1 MKVHSVAREDSSSD
15 SNFSGSLVVTRS
27 LSSGA
32 SGPSGSLGEAPGSG
46 QSYGPGQVLV
56 STGKLGTGYIRINA
70 NPNDSATPYIDIVE
84 RTGSGTFDVD
94 LKARLGDLSG
104 LSTERLQGTAPANA
118 GFGLYSQNVFLEGGI
133 IASTGSI
140 AGVKMQNKQ
149 LFIGAGTHGNSNTA
163 FYVSGKDDATAGDF
177 SLGDKLVW
185 DNSTSTLTISGQITL
200 EAGGDTVPDT
210 DGLISGSAQIAA
222 DISGSQTA
230 TSSSLAS
237 RQSSYET
244 QVVLDSNG
252 MDLRDQSSVS
262 LANYGT
268 TARIGRSGEGRVEI
282 SNNAIAIYDGQST
295 PRKRVAIDDSGKI
308 AVGGDSGADV
318 SVTSTDDV
326 IRISPGSGVSIFEDS
341 NNFSVVDSSGLT
353 VTQGGSQV
361 AQFAATTTIGSSTD
375 KVTISDSGIT
385 IREDNTDVITMSGGD
400 MTIVGGTVTIQ
411 SDAAGGGNDERV
423 VVGSGNVAMYAN
435 DAKLVDIEDG
445 SINIGPA
452 ADAGQAVIGNVRLG
466 TGGAFIYGAATDDYV
481 NVKSDG
487 VDVVA
492 AGTTQAAFGATT
504 TIGDTSTEH
513 ISITSSE
520 LRLKDGSTTRILL
533 NSSGITMGNNVSIDS
548 SGDASFNGAI
558 TGGSLSI
565 GSSNDILRVD
575 TDGDLWIGN
584 ATQGSAPFQV
594 TKAGALTASNVT
606 ITGGSLNI
614 NSVFQVASDGDI
626 TSTGGTIGGFTISST
641 KLANQGNSTN
651 ATSGLIKSTTADDVV
666 LYAGADNDAASDA
679 NFSVT
684 NAGAMNIKGTIT
696 LEKATGGST
705 QGLTMDGGSSGT
717 MSTIM
722 EGANP
727 RVRAGATDPLGT
739 TYINTGRGGTGNN
752 AFFTLHTGTDGGGN
766 YTVSGTGDNQKFS
779 WGMVNVPSALNENI
793 LAGHRNLYNRYTVYG
808 GTQGE
813 YIFNIHSTNN
823 NLEINGHTTNP
834 AYALSVNGDIYATG
848 NITAYSD
855 RRRKKEITTL
865 QNALDR
871 VLQLRGVNYRWRR
884 YEEVTPEDRH
894 LLPHDEASSHGP
906 HDQTD
911 YENVQMGL
919 IAQEAQDII
928 PEVVI
933 ENKENGCLSIDY
945 AHMAGILVEAIKDL
959 NKKVDEQGKLI
970 KELQNEH

>member
-1 MKVHSVAREDSSSD
+1 
-15 SNFSGSLVVTRS
+15 
-27 LSSGA
+27 
-32 SGPSGSLGEAPGSG
+32 
-46 QSYGPGQVLV
+46 
-56 STGKLGTGYIRINA
+56 
-70 NPNDSATPYIDIVE
+70 
-84 RTGSGTFDVD
+84 
-94 LKARLGDLSG
+94 
-104 LSTERLQGTAPANA
+104 
-118 GFGLYSQNVFLEGGI
+118 
-133 IASTGSI
+133 
-140 AGVKMQNKQ
+140 
-149 LFIGAGTHGNSNTA
+149 
-163 FYVSGKDDATAGDF
+163 
-177 SLGDKLVW
+177 
-185 DNSTSTLTISGQITL
+185 
-200 EAGGDTVPDT
+200 
-210 DGLISGSAQIAA
+210 
-222 DISGSQTA
+222 
-230 TSSSLAS
+230 
-237 RQSSYET
+237 
-244 QVVLDSNG
+244 
-252 MDLRDQSSVS
+252 
-262 LANYGT
+262 
-268 TARIGRSGEGRVEI
+268 
-282 SNNAIAIYDGQST
+282 
-295 PRKRVAIDDSGKI
+295 
-308 AVGGDSGADV
+308 
-318 SVTSTDDV
+318 
-326 IRISPGSGVSIFEDS
+326 
-341 NNFSVVDSSGLT
+341 
-353 VTQGGSQV
+353 
-361 AQFAATTTIGSSTD
+361 
-375 KVTISDSGIT
+375 
-385 IREDNTDVITMSGGD
+385 
-400 MTIVGGTVTIQ
+400 
-411 SDAAGGGNDERV
+411 
-423 VVGSGNVAMYAN
+423 MYAN

-548 SGDASFNGAI
+548 SGDASFNGSI

-884 YEEVTPEDRH
+884 YEEVAPEDRH
-894 LLPHDEASSHGP
+894 LLPHDKASSHGP